1 MSLLEI
7 FLLNTDITK
16 NEKICFFH
24 LFIFTLQLLDSS
36 DLGISKWS
44 WKKLKNYF
52 LKTFWGILLFTLI
65 LATKMFWQKLYQL
78 LRFKVTTGFN
88 FLLIFTKLVNQSWK
102 AQHSFNFVKKY
113 SFIKKW
119 LSKWALLAH
128 QRLSIW
134 HFIAKCLIVKSFQV

>member
-44 WKKLKNYF
+44 WKNLKNYF

-78 LRFKVTTGFN
+78 LRLKVTTGFN
-88 FLLIFTKLVNQSWK
+88 FLLIFTKLVNQFWK
-102 AQHSFNFVKKY
+102 AQHSFNFVIKY

-128 QRLSIW
+128 QHVFLSGI
-134 HFIAKCLIVKSFQV
+134 L